1 MAECALKGAFSFLIR
16 KSLWH
21 LFFLA
26 DSEAEF
32 CLVLSTAR
40 GGRAGRGYLPLY
52 DPCSGSITP

>member
-1 MAECALKGAFSFLIR
+1 MHLEQLSPKD
-16 KSLWH
+16 

-26 DSEAEF
+26 FDLFGDSEAEF
-32 CLVLSTAR
+32 CSVLSTAR